1 MLQLISFA
9 DSSGPVIN
17 LTQQTVLHIGP
28 LAVSNVELYGWASII
43 FIIIFLTALARKVTI
58 HPKGGVVQIVEV
70 VAEFIRGTVDNAFDD
85 KTKARKFLPYFVTLF
100 FFILSV
106 NWLGL
111 LPITR
116 DAFQGHGA
124 PLLKPWTGSFNSTLA
139 MAAVTM
145 LFVYTMTLKELGFKR
160 FIGHFFVGSPKNP
173 LFLFIGF
180 IEMISDAIRVVSLSL
195 RLFLNVAIGE
205 IMIAVFAYLGGI
217 LGPVTALPFFLM
229 EMFVLALQ
237 AYIFVILSVMYL
249 AVAVNEAGRHEA
261 ESAHHLT
268 EENVPGTIEVSPN
281 KA

>member
-1 MLQLISFA
+1 MYFLPANLA
-9 DSSGPVIN
+9 DTGGPVIH
-17 LTQQTVLHIGP
+17 LTQQTVFNIGP
-28 LAVSNVELYGWASII
+28 WAISNVVLYGWASIVMVI
-43 FIIIFLTALARKVTI
+43 VVLSIAARRVSI
-58 HPKGGVVQIVEV
+58 HPKGGLIQIVEV
-70 VAEFIRGTVDNAFDD
+70 VAEFIRGTVDNAFED
-85 KTKARKFLPYFVTLF
+85 KTKAKKYLPYFVTLF

-111 LPITR
+111 LPVTR
-116 DAFQGHGA
+116 DAFQDRGA

-139 MAAVTM
+139 MAVVTM

-217 LGPVTALPFFLM
+217 FGAVTALPFFLM
-229 EMFVLALQ
+229 EMFVL
-237 AYIFVILSVMYL
+237 
-249 AVAVNEAGRHEA
+249 
-261 ESAHHLT
+261 
-268 EENVPGTIEVSPN
+268 
-281 KA
+281 

>member
-1 MLQLISFA
+1 MFPHLLSLAAA
-9 DSSGPVIN
+9 DGPAIN
-17 LTQQTVLHIGP
+17 LTQQTVFHIGP
-28 LAVSNVELYGWASII
+28 LAISNVELYGWASII
-43 FIIIFLTALARKVTI
+43 FVIIFLTVMARKVTV
-58 HPKGGVVQIVEV
+58 HPRGGIIQIVEI
-70 VAEFIRGTVDNAFDD
+70 VAEFIRGTVDNAFED
-85 KTKARKFLPYFVTLF
+85 KAKAKKYLPYFVTLF

-116 DAFQGHGA
+116 DAFQSHGA

-145 LFVYTMTLKELGFKR
+145 LFVYTMTLRDLGFKR
-160 FIGHFFVGSPKNP
+160 FIGHFFVGNPKNP

-180 IEMISDAIRVVSLSL
+180 IEMISDAIRVISLSL

-205 IMIAVFAYLGGI
+205 IMIAVFTYLGGV

-237 AYIFVILSVMYL
+237 AYIFVILSIMYL
-249 AVAVNEAGRHEA
+249 AVAVNHGAEAPA
-261 ESAHHLT
+261 EDLT
-268 EENVPGTIEVSPN
+268 EETVPGTIKASPE